1 MQEAGANRKEI
12 ADIMARLR
20 RLRVNLAQDAAEAQ
34 KRIDQ
39 LDIVHRMTPAQEAEL
54 DDLADLLDVIENK
67 MDAIDAALS
76 SLGSI

>member
-34 KRIDQ
+34 KRSDQ
-39 LDIVHRMTPAQEAEL
+39 FDMVRQMTPAQEAEA
-54 DDLADLLDVIENK
+54 DRLADLLDVIENQA
-67 MDAIDAALS
+67 DAIDDALS

>member
-1 MQEAGANRKEI
+1 MQETEANRKEI

-34 KRIDQ
+34 KRSDQ
-39 LDIVHRMTPAQEAEL
+39 FNMVRRMTPAQEAEA
-54 DDLADLLDVIENK
+54 DRLANLLDVIESQV
-67 MDAIDAALS
+67 DAIDAALF

>member
-1 MQEAGANRKEI
+1 MQETGANRKEI

-34 KRIDQ
+34 KRSDQ
-39 LDIVHRMTPAQEAEL
+39 FDMVQRMTSAQEAEA
-54 DDLADLLDVIENK
+54 DRLADLLDVIENQV
-67 MDAIDAALS
+67 DAIDAALS